1 MSCTEID
8 AYREASSAIKKF
20 LGNYI
25 NTESSIIEYKFI
37 EELLTGILY
46 PKDSP
51 ISIKVQKTI
60 LHILEQFHAK
70 NQNNSCS

>member
-25 NTESSIIEYKFI
+25 NMESSIIEYKFI
-37 EELLTGILY
+37 KELLTRNL
-46 PKDSP
+46 KDNFNKSA
-51 ISIKVQKTI
+51 
-60 LHILEQFHAK
+60 E
-70 NQNNSCS
+70 NNFIYFRAVSY